1 MPALGNRVIC
11 ITSAMPALGN
21 RVIYV
26 TSAMLALGNRVIYV
40 TSALPALANRRQNEF
55 KDAQFQH
62 FLPLAPEVD
71 KMSSRKL
78 DLSIFRL
85 RLQKSIK

>member
-1 MPALGNRVIC
+1 MPALGNPVIYV
-11 ITSAMPALGN
+11 TSAMPALGN
-21 RVIYV
+21 RVIYI
-26 TSAMLALGNRVIYV
+26 TSAMPALGNRVIYV

-62 FLPLAPEVD
+62 FLALAPEVD

-78 DLSIFRL
+78 DLNIFRL
-85 RLQKSIK
+85 RLQKSTK